1 MEDLIELYLF
11 KNKQC
16 PLPSL
21 GVLKIIDCN
30 AVAQFSEGRIDA
42 PLPTIKLFETPMP
55 SDDFIEFIAAKRNI
69 SAAESSALLKQY
81 CNTLQNMDAYNE
93 KKLPN
98 AGKFYVNADGN
109 LVFKTIELPKAFLPD
124 ISVQRV
130 IHPTSSHA
138 MVVGDKETTSTE
150 MAAYYSDAEAMSKDR
165 WWIWAA
171 ALAVVSSA
179 VLFFYFNDKPDIN
192 HFGNTQKIEILPEAK
207 TYSIA
212 E

>member
-21 GVLKIIDCN
+21 GVLKITDSD

-42 PLPTIKLFETPMP
+42 PVPIIKFFETPIP
-55 SDDFIEFIAAKRNI
+55 PDDFIEFIAAQKNI
-69 SAAESSALLKQY
+69 GIAESSALLKQY

-93 KKLPN
+93 KKLPH

-109 LVFKTIELPKAFLPD
+109 LVFKTMELPKLFQPD
-124 ISVQRV
+124 IPVQRV
-130 IHPTSSHA
+130 IHPASSHT

-150 MAAYYSDAEAMSKDR
+150 MAAYYSDMESGAKDR

-171 ALAVVSSA
+171 ALAIVSA
-179 VLFFYFNDKPDIN
+179 AALFFYFNDKPDMN
-192 HFGNTQKIEILPEAK
+192 GYGNTRKIEILPEAK